1 MVKTRQ
7 MKSSVLSEEAKL
19 DRVVNLRGGQGGRRL
34 GRKKNETKKKKATD
48 INKCKQRWPWDV
60 IKKNSMSRP
69 HGSETYCYLE
79 SAGVIACEH
88 QDDIHQF
95 WGVLLENVDGGLPG
109 KM

>member
-1 MVKTRQ
+1 

-19 DRVVNLRGGQGGRRL
+19 GRTGQTSEEDRAAVHSEKNTEKIEQN
-34 GRKKNETKKKKATD
+34 KKTD
-48 INKCKQRWPWDV
+48 IKKCKQRWPWDV

-79 SAGVIACEH
+79 AAGVIACEH
-88 QDDIHQF
+88 RDDIHQF
-95 WGVLLENVDGGLPG
+95 GGFYW